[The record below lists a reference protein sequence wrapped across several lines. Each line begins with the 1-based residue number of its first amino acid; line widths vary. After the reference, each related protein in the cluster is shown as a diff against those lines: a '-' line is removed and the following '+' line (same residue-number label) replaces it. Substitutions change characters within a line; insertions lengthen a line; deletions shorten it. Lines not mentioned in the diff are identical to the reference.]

1 MIIEQRIAHI
11 QQMEGVLNTS
21 EALIKELYEVLERWE
36 AHQSALKQLI
46 AYYESEQWMEDYD
59 ASNEG
64 QLPKDMPQGV
74 LSEDAVYNVIADVEN
89 LKETFAECS
98 KYEI

>member
-89 LKETFAECS
+89 LKETFAKYS

>member
-21 EALIKELYEVLERWE
+21 EALIKELYEMLERWE
-36 AHQSALKQLI
+36 AHQPALKQLI

-74 LSEDAVYNVIADVEN
+74 LSEDAVYNVITDIKS
-89 LKETFAECS
+89 LKETFVECS
-98 KYEI
+98 KYKI

>member
-89 LKETFAECS
+89 LKETFAEYS